1 MALYVGFYR
10 NFGQIVAESLDSN
23 YQITTNLVDVEPG
36 SIKAIIEFGKNI
48 PQIVQEKLYSSANRL
63 ASSLCTEEIIST
75 HTQLENIAKNID
87 DSVNSTG
94 LNNSTTEHHIN
105 RLKLGKALEKISKAN
120 EKLEDEESIEYNN
133 GAKIIPFNTKFR
145 MTTEVLLE
153 TEEESSTQII
163 QDTVSVI
170 GPINFGDTP
179 WHFESS
185 VLLRHFRAPVLDKD
199 WLENYQNGFILP
211 IGPRDSL
218 DVTLE
223 YKIKK
228 NSKGKMHPSD
238 FKVRKIKK
246 ENRGNYDQKSFDAFN

>member
-23 YQITTNLVDVEPG
+23 YQISTNLVAVEPG

-48 PQIVQEKLYSSANRL
+48 PKIAQEALYSSANRL
-63 ASSLCTEEIIST
+63 ALSLCNEEVIST
-75 HTQLENIAKNID
+75 PTQLDKIAKNID
-87 DSVNSTG
+87 DTVNSIG

-105 RLKLGKALEKISKAN
+105 RRKLGKALEKLSKAN
-120 EKLEDEESIEYNN
+120 EKLEDEETIEYNN

-145 MTTEVLLE
+145 MTADALFES
-153 TEEESSTQII
+153 EEEEPTQII

-170 GPINFGDTP
+170 GPMNFGDAP
-179 WHFESS
+179 WHFESNL
-185 VLLRHFRAPVLDKD
+185 LLRPFRAPVLDKD
-199 WLENYQNGFILP
+199 WLESYQNGFILP

-218 DVTLE
+218 SVILE

-228 NSKGKMHPSD
+228 KSNGKIHPFD
-238 FKVRKIKK
+238 FKIRKIKK
-246 ENRGNYDQKSFDAFN
+246 EIRGNYDQKSFDAFN